1 MQGNFTGAAAP
12 VLLRRWTMTLAR
24 GLCALA
30 ASVLLLPAAASAQD
44 ALTGKRLYLD
54 AGRLRG
60 TGVSCVD
67 CHGGLPGGAFGIGRA
82 ANDAAAVE
90 RAVSS
95 IPQMTPFRSRLT
107 GSDFADLAA
116 YIGRPSVPSPSLR
129 GAMSGPATTSSVDRL
144 DFGSLALPAQDGRS
158 ATSRWHLV
166 NDGAVGLR
174 IESGPQLR
182 GEHPQD
188 FQIVASDCEPQRML
202 AAGASCSVDLA
213 FRPDASAGTRRAVVF
228 VMHDWVGGEVALALA
243 GTAAPAAVPPVASVD
258 SGGGGGGHSLG
269 LLCVLALVAAAR
281 RWWRVRR
288 YGLERG

>member
-1 MQGNFTGAAAP
+1 MPAP
-12 VLLRRWTMTLAR
+12 H
-24 GLCALA
+24 
-30 ASVLLLPAAASAQD
+30 Q
-44 ALTGKRLYLD
+44 
-54 AGRLRG
+54 
-60 TGVSCVD
+60 
-67 CHGGLPGGAFGIGRA
+67 
-82 ANDAAAVE
+82 
-90 RAVSS
+90 
-95 IPQMTPFRSRLT
+95 
-107 GSDFADLAA
+107 
-116 YIGRPSVPSPSLR
+116 
-129 GAMSGPATTSSVDRL
+129 
-144 DFGSLALPAQDGRS
+144 FGSLALPAQAGRS

-228 VMHDWVGGEVALALA
+228 VMHDWIGGEVALALA
-243 GTAAPAAVPPVASVD
+243 GTAVPAAVPPIASVD